1 MQPTPL
7 PDPAASGVSLPAE
20 NLNQPPAEPEPT
32 PELPGLIAPH
42 TRGRSN
48 KLIGELCVELGFAA
62 RDLVED
68 AVETARSSGRLTG
81 RVLIEE
87 GVLTPK
93 QLARVL
99 AERFGIDRADLT
111 EFDVDMEYARTVDT
125 AFVRR
130 YDAVPIGEDK
140 NGNLLLAM
148 ADASNMLAL
157 DDATMITG
165 MTVRP
170 VIAAYDD
177 IHRLGQ
183 KLGVDL
189 QQISSQVD
197 EEAEDLDFS
206 QVADSQVTDL
216 GQDSEAPV
224 IKLIN
229 EILSRAIRR
238 GASDIHFDPYP
249 DELKVVFRI
258 DGMLDHAVTAPKRL
272 MAGLV
277 SRMKVMA
284 SLDIA
289 ERRMPQDGR
298 VSLLI
303 DGHEI
308 DLRIVTLPTVYGEAV
323 VARILDSTSAP
334 VGLEQIGM
342 LERDRRKVIE
352 TMSRPYGGLLVT
364 GPTGSGKSTTLY
376 SCLAHVN
383 NGTRTIVTVEDPVE
397 YRMEGVK
404 QMAIASKSG
413 KMTFAKGLKAI
424 MRADPDV
431 IMVGEIRDGE
441 TAHIAIE
448 AALTGHLVLSTLH
461 TRDAPNAV
469 SRLLDMGVEPFLLAS
484 AIDNVVA
491 QRLAR
496 KLCEHCKTAVLV
508 PAQQMIDNGFL
519 IDEDLPVCKPV
530 GCDRCNN
537 TGYRG
542 RLGVFEVLL
551 MTEQIRELVLTRA
564 SADDIARVA
573 VANGMMRLREDGLE
587 KIRLGLTS
595 PEEILRVTASGG

>member
-1 MQPTPL
+1 MLPPDSSLEAQTPEQARA
-7 PDPAASGVSLPAE
+7 PNPGAS
-20 NLNQPPAEPEPT
+20 T
-32 PELPGLIAPH
+32 ELPGLIPPRS
-42 TRGRSN
+42 RGRSN
-48 KLIGELCVELGFAA
+48 KLIGELCVELGFAS
-62 RDLVED
+62 RE
-68 AVETARSSGRLTG
+68 AVEEAVESARASGRLTG

-87 GVLTPK
+87 AVLTPQ

-111 EFDVDMEYARTVDT
+111 EFNIDMELARTVDT
-125 AFVRR
+125 GFVRR
-130 YDAVPIGEDK
+130 YDAVPIGQD
-140 NGNLLLAM
+140 NQGNLLLAM

-206 QVADSQVTDL
+206 QIADSQVTDL
-216 GQDSEAPV
+216 GQDADAPV

-249 DELKVVFRI
+249 EELRVVFRI

-323 VARILDSTSAP
+323 VARILDSSSAP

-342 LERDRRKVIE
+342 LERDRRRVID
-352 TMSRPYGGLLVT
+352 TMARPYGGLLVT

-469 SRLLDMGVEPFLLAS
+469 SRLLDMGVEPFLLSS
-484 AIDNVVA
+484 AIDTVVA

-508 PAQQMIDNGFL
+508 PAQQMINNGF
-519 IDEDLPVCKPV
+519 DVHEDTPVCKPV

-537 TGYRG
+537 TGYKG
-542 RLGVFEVLL
+542 RLGVFEVLT
-551 MTEQIRELVLTRA
+551 MTESIRELVLSRS
-564 SADDIARVA
+564 SADDIAKIA
-573 VANGMMRLREDGLE
+573 VADGMLRLREDGME
-587 KIRLGLTS
+587 KITLGLTS
-595 PEEILRVTASGG
+595 PEEILRVTASG

>member
-1 MQPTPL
+1 MI
-7 PDPAASGVSLPAE
+7 
-20 NLNQPPAEPEPT
+20 
-32 PELPGLIAPH
+32 GLVAPS

-48 KLIGELCVELGFAA
+48 KLIGELCVELGFASN
-62 RDLVED
+62 E
-68 AVETARSSGRLTG
+68 AVEEAVKLARSSGRLTG

-87 GVLTPK
+87 GVLTPQ

-111 EFDVDMEYARTVDT
+111 QFDVDMELARTVDT

-130 YDAVPIGEDK
+130 YDAVPIGKDA

-157 DDATMITG
+157 DDATVITG

-177 IHRLGQ
+177 IQRLGQ
-183 KLGVDL
+183 KIGVSL
-189 QQISSQVD
+189 QTISTEID
-197 EEAEDLDFS
+197 EEADELDFS
-206 QVADSQVTDL
+206 AIPDIEVTDL
-216 GQDSEAPV
+216 GANAEAPV

-249 DELKVVFRI
+249 DDMKVVFRI

-284 SLDIA
+284 ALDIA
-289 ERRMPQDGR
+289 ERRTPQDGR

-303 DGHEI
+303 DGHDI

-323 VARILDSTSAP
+323 VARVLDTSNSP

-342 LERDRRKVIE
+342 LERDRLKLAD
-352 TMSRPYGGLLVT
+352 TMARPYGGLLVT

-383 NGTRTIVTVEDPVE
+383 NGTRTIITVEDPVE
-397 YRMEGVK
+397 FRMEGVK
-404 QMAIASKSG
+404 QMAIQSKSG
-413 KMTFAKGLKAI
+413 KMTFATGLKSI
-424 MRADPDV
+424 MRADPDI

-469 SRLLDMGVEPFLLAS
+469 SRLLDMGIEPFLLAS
-484 AIDNVVA
+484 AIDTVVA

-496 KLCEHCKTAVLV
+496 KLCEDCKTATLV
-508 PAQQMIDNGFL
+508 PAQRMIDNGFKVA
-519 IDEDLPVCKPV
+519 EDTPVCQPV
-530 GCDRCNN
+530 GCDRCNG

-542 RLGVFEVLL
+542 RLGIFEVFQ
-551 MTEQIRELVLTRA
+551 MTETIREMVLARA
-564 SADDIARVA
+564 SADELALVA
-573 VANGMMRLREDGLE
+573 IQEGMLRLREDGLD
-587 KIRLGLTS
+587 KIRLGLTA
-595 PEEILRVTASGG
+595 PEEVLRVTASS

>member
-1 MQPTPL
+1 MQPTPI
-7 PDPAASGVSLPAE
+7 PDPAGSGTV
-20 NLNQPPAEPEPT
+20 PPAEAPSAPAPEAIPVQ
-32 PELPGLIAPH
+32 ELPGLIAPR

-48 KLIGELCVELGFAA
+48 KLIGELCVELGFAD
-62 RDLVED
+62 RDSVES
-68 AVETARSSGRLTG
+68 AVELARSSGRLTG

-87 GVLTPK
+87 GVLTAQ

-99 AERFGIDRADLT
+99 AERFGIDRADLS
-111 EFDVDMEYARTVDT
+111 EFEIDMELARKVDT

-130 YDAVPIGEDK
+130 YDAVPIGKDA
-140 NGNLLLAM
+140 NDNLLLAM

-183 KLGVDL
+183 KVGVDL
-189 QQISSQVD
+189 QEISTQVD
-197 EEAEDLDFS
+197 EEADDLDFS
-206 QVADSQVTDL
+206 QIPDAEVTDL
-216 GQDSEAPV
+216 NQGADAPV

-238 GASDIHFDPYP
+238 GASDIHFDPYQ
-249 DELKVVFRI
+249 DEMRVVFRI
-258 DGMLDHAVTAPKRL
+258 DGMLDHAVSAPSRL

-342 LERDRRKVIE
+342 LERDRQKVVS
-352 TMSRPYGGLLVT
+352 TMARPYGGLLVT

-404 QMAIASKSG
+404 QMAIQSKSG

-469 SRLLDMGVEPFLLAS
+469 SRLLDMGVEPFLLSS
-484 AIDNVVA
+484 AIDTVVA

-496 KLCEHCKTAVLV
+496 KLCENCKTAVVV
-508 PAQQMIDNGFL
+508 PVDQMRANHFDVH
-519 IDEDLPVCKPV
+519 EDMPVCKPV

-542 RLGVFEVLL
+542 RLGIFEILQ
-551 MTEQIRELVLTRA
+551 MTEAIRELVLRRE
-564 SADDIARVA
+564 SADEIAAVA
-573 VANGMMRLREDGLE
+573 VANGMKRLREDGLD
-587 KIRLGLTS
+587 KIRYGLTS
-595 PEEILRVTASGG
+595 PEEVLRVTASG

>member
-1 MQPTPL
+1 MPPTPQAAS
-7 PDPAASGVSLPAE
+7 AASGFLPPSGDAGD
-20 NLNQPPAEPEPT
+20 AVHATPT
-32 PELPGLIAPH
+32 GPDGLIPPQS
-42 TRGRSN
+42 RGRSN
-48 KLIGELCVELGFAA
+48 KLIGELCVELGLASI
-62 RDLVED
+62 E
-68 AVETARSSGRLTG
+68 AVEEAVALARSTNRLTG
-81 RVLIEE
+81 RVLIEQ
-87 GVLTPK
+87 GVLTPQ

-111 EFDVDMEYARTVDT
+111 QFPVDMELARKIDPS
-125 AFVRR
+125 FVRR
-130 YDAVPIGEDK
+130 YDAVPIGVDED
-140 NGNLLLAM
+140 GTLLLAM

-165 MTVRP
+165 MSVRP

-183 KLGVDL
+183 RIGTDL
-189 QQISSQVD
+189 QEISARVD
-197 EEAEDLDFS
+197 EEATEFDALGIPDIDVTNLDGD
-206 QVADSQVTDL
+206 AD
-216 GQDSEAPV
+216 APV

-238 GASDIHFDPYP
+238 GASDIHFDPHQ
-249 DELKVVFRI
+249 DEMKVIFRI
-258 DGMLDHAVTAPKRL
+258 DGMLDHAVTAPKKL

-289 ERRMPQDGR
+289 ERRQPQDGR

-308 DLRIVTLPTVYGEAV
+308 DLRIVTLPTVFGEAV
-323 VARILDSTSAP
+323 VSRILDSSSSP
-334 VGLEQIGM
+334 VGLEHIGM
-342 LERDRRKVIE
+342 LEADRAKVE
-352 TMSRPYGGLLVT
+352 ATMARPYGGLLVT

-383 NGTRTIVTVEDPVE
+383 SGTRTIITVEDPVE

-404 QMAIASKSG
+404 QMAIQSKSG

-424 MRADPDV
+424 MRADPDI

-441 TAHIAIE
+441 TAHIAVE

-469 SRLLDMGVEPFLLAS
+469 SRLLDMGVEPFLLSS
-484 AIDNVVA
+484 AIDTVVA

-496 KLCEHCKTAVLV
+496 RLCEHCKKAMIV
-508 PAQQMIDNGFL
+508 PAEQMIDNGFHV
-519 IDEDLPVCKPV
+519 DEDIAVCKPT

-537 TGYRG
+537 SGYRG
-542 RLGVFEVLL
+542 RIGIFEVLT
-551 MTEQIRELVLTRA
+551 MDEEMRALTLRRA
-564 SADDIARVA
+564 SADEIAA
-573 VANGMMRLREDGLE
+573 AATAGGMQRLRDDGLE
-587 KIRLGLTS
+587 KVRLGLTS
-595 PEEILRVTASGG
+595 PEEVVRVSASG